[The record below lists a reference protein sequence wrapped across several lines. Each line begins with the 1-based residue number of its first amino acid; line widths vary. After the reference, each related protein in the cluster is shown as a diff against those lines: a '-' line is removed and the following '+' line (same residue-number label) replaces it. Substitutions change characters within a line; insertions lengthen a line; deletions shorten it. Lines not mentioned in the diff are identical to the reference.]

1 MNDKNRISTREAAAM
16 LGMGIEQMRTMMR
29 SGELNIGFIAK
40 NKGRSTYYIYKDR
53 VEEERKNKNGLA

>member
-1 MNDKNRISTREAAAM
+1 MNDKNHISTREAAAM

-29 SGELNIGFIAK
+29 NGELNIGFIAK